1 MRRRPGPLARRPLAC
16 LLIAWLPVI
25 SGCAIPAVADP
36 AAAGGVEL
44 LDDRI
49 LRRDD
54 GPRGIPLG
62 GLSEIAADGQGGYLL
77 ISDDR
82 GEYGPP
88 RYLRMQID
96 FDLTARR
103 FRIGARDWERL
114 ITGHA
119 PGIRPPPLVDG
130 EALRVVPGSGDLI
143 WSSEG
148 DIWNGVPAEIYLS
161 DPHGRL
167 LRSLHLP
174 DYFRP
179 DKPIGWSGRG
189 MRPNK
194 AVEALDVTADG
205 QQVVAMPEDVL
216 MQELKD
222 EDVRTGVPVRVLRFD
237 LSSGLPV
244 AAHVYRLDPFPDPD
258 LDPTPPPVNAN
269 GASAMLLLDDGRYL
283 VLERGFDRD
292 NGVRIRLYVADPA
305 TADDVLDLPD
315 LGGQR
320 YRSAAKYLVGDL
332 LGAGLRAD
340 NWEGMAFGPDLPDGR
355 KTLVLVTD
363 DNFNQLFQSTIIAW
377 IALPPLDEVRARRPA
392 Q

>member
-16 LLIAWLPVI
+16 LLIALLPVI

-82 GEYGPP
+82 GAYGPP
-88 RYLRMQID
+88 RYLRLQID
-96 FDLTARR
+96 FNLQTGR
-103 FRIGARDWERL
+103 FQIGARDWEML

-119 PGIRPPPLVDG
+119 PGVQPPDMVDA
-130 EALRVVPGSGDLI
+130 EALRVVPGTGNLV

-148 DIWNGVPAEIYLS
+148 EIWDGVPADIYLS
-161 DPHGRL
+161 DATGRL
-167 LRSLHLP
+167 LRTFELP
-174 DYFRP
+174 IWFRP
-179 DKPIGWSGRG
+179 DRVRGTSHRG

-194 AVEALDVTADG
+194 AFEALDATADG
-205 QQVVAMPEDVL
+205 QQVVAMVEDVL
-216 MQELKD
+216 MQEL
-222 EDVRTGVPVRVLRFD
+222 DVRDQAGRVPVRVLRFD
-237 LSSGLPV
+237 IATGRLLAS
-244 AAHVYRLDPFPDPD
+244 HVYPVDPFPDPGTAGD
-258 LDPTPPPVNAN
+258 RMTNAA
-269 GASAMLLLDDGRYL
+269 GAVSMLLLSDGRYL
-283 VLERGFDRD
+283 VLERGFERSL
-292 NGVRIRLYVADPA
+292 GVRIRLYLVDPRR
-305 TADDVLDLPD
+305 ADDVSDIENLSDRPYRPAEKILLADLI
-315 LGGQR
+315 
-320 YRSAAKYLVGDL
+320 
-332 LGAGLRAD
+332 GAGLRAD

-355 KTLVLVTD
+355 MTLVLVSD

-377 IALPPLDEVRARRPA
+377 MALPPLDTIGVQQPG